1 MRNKFTAAAAILLG
15 LAYLLNPGAGVIEL
29 LPDVIPGLG
38 NIDEAGATALLIW
51 GASVMR
57 GMRSAPKLAE
67 PVQHELPPGR

>member
-67 PVQHELPPGR
+67 PVQRELPPGR